1 MDIGEQA
8 FLPIDVPQSEKLS
21 RTVTA
26 LIEVGRERDNLL
38 MVNFQDKR
46 RLDELNKIIDK
57 KNEKIGELG
66 KKLSMLSQ
74 VGFERDSLRQAS
86 IRDQEHLAELIKSI
100 AKKNEIINEI
110 NEANV
115 ILRKRDLEVLFERDN
130 LIEEKNNEIQE
141 ERLRFK
147 EMLRK
152 LRNREREIIVLR
164 EALHKSHVKLPEAL
178 HKSYVKLT

>member
-26 LIEVGRERDNLL
+26 LIEVGCERDNLL

-46 RLDELNKIIDK
+46 CLDELNKVIDK
-57 KNEKIGELG
+57 KNEKIGELR

-74 VGFERDSLRQAS
+74 VGFERDSLIKSS
-86 IRDQEHLAELIKSI
+86 IRDKEHLAELIKSI
-100 AKKNEIINEI
+100 AKKNEIIDEI

-115 ILRKRDLEVLFERDN
+115 ILRKRDLKVLFERDN

-147 EMLRK
+147 EMLTK
-152 LRNREREIIVLR
+152 LRKREREFIVVRNALQKSHSNYK
-164 EALHKSHVKLPEAL
+164 EALQRIG
-178 HKSYVKLT
+178 Y

>member
-21 RTVTA
+21 RTTTA
-26 LIEVGRERDNLL
+26 LIKVGRERDNLL

-46 RLDELNKIIDK
+46 RLDELNKVIDK
-57 KNEKIGELG
+57 KNEKIGELR

-74 VGFERDSLRQAS
+74 VGFERDSLIKSS
-86 IRDQEHLAELIKSI
+86 IRDKEHLAELIKSI
-100 AKKNEIINEI
+100 AKKNEIIDEI

-115 ILRKRDLEVLFERDN
+115 ILRKRDF
-130 LIEEKNNEIQE
+130 NEIQE

-164 EALHKSHVKLPEAL
+164 EALQKSHVQLPA
-178 HKSYVKLT
+178 SLT